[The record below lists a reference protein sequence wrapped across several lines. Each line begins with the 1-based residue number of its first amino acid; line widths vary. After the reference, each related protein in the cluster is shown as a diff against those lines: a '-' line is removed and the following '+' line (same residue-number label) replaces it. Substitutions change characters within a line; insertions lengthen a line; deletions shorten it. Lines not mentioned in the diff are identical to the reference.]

1 MKSHKLIETK
11 EIKFWR
17 RAKLATWL
25 IPVIFLI
32 WHMPTYL
39 PALPDGIDRNG
50 LIPSILMIA
59 IGIMMNAFIP
69 MLIWWLISSQML
81 KGAIKRARVTVVHDI
96 DYYRDKLDG
105 FSPTLISL
113 LMDLRIETEKDL
125 AATLLRLE
133 MNGVIQLAEDEVTVL
148 IKDLSILNNGDY
160 ALVEILKD
168 KGVLQSKDLKAR
180 LRPWENA
187 AISDALAS
195 PYFKPPEQMRM
206 KSFLPG
212 CVTPII
218 SCVLLFVTIF
228 SKTVQHG
235 LDVLDTITTSGMTEA
250 EAIQVIANDP
260 QAVLAIVLMFI
271 DIALFFIV
279 FLSPILFFIYVAVK
293 STAANNRL
301 KRSELG
307 NEAMECIYGLKNFIH
322 DFSNLAEATKEQV
335 VLWDDFLIYAVVLE
349 ENELVLKEILQRRD
363 INTDILKWRRNK

>member
-17 RAKLATWL
+17 RAKLATWF
-25 IPVIFLI
+25 IPVLFLL

-39 PALPDGIDRNG
+39 ASISEGIERNG
-50 LIPSILMIA
+50 LMVSILMIV
-59 IGIMMNAFIP
+59 IGSIFNAFIP

-133 MNGVIQLAEDEVTVL
+133 MNGVVQLEEDEVTVL
-148 IKDLSILNNGDY
+148 IKNLSILNNGDF

-168 KGVLQSKDLKAR
+168 KGILHSKDLKVR

-195 PYFKPPEQMRM
+195 PYFKPQEELRM
-206 KSFLPG
+206 KAFLPG

-218 SCVLLFVTIF
+218 SCIILYVTIF

-235 LDVLDTITTSGMTEA
+235 FDVLDVITTSGMTET
-250 EAIQVIANDP
+250 EAIQVLSNDP

-271 DIALFFIV
+271 DLALFFIV
-279 FLSPILFFIYVAVK
+279 FLSPILFFIYVVVK

-307 NEAMECIYGLKNFIH
+307 NEAMDCIYGLKNFIH
-322 DFSNLAEATKEQV
+322 DFSNLAEVTKEQV
-335 VLWDDFLIYAVVLE
+335 VLWDDFLVYAVVLE